1 MQNFTGSLMYIIA
14 LLYLVHATFHKKKKQ
29 NYIVVISNY
38 IVVIS
43 LFCIAKTNIIFF

>member
-1 MQNFTGSLMYIIA
+1 MYIIA
-14 LLYLVHATFHKKKKQ
+14 LLYLVHATFHKKKQ

-43 LFCIAKTNIIFF
+43 LFCVAKTNIIFF